1 MEIDRR
7 RSETSYVTFLR
18 LYLFLSLP
26 LLSFTLSVCT
36 SLTLSVYYVSCHTS
50 LFLRVLPYV
59 CRTESNRTHHP
70 HVRSLSLFLCCVFY
84 RHLLLPSL
92 SFPFLSFHTAE
103 TMQFKKSWCN
113 IMQTA
118 REPPPPAGG
127 LSLLHLDAAPKA
139 IWLELLRSGWSAV
152 IFQPVQISFTLMTS
166 ELLPPKIRAGWRLT
180 GATVF
185 HTVRF
190 LYFFFF
196 FFFNSIYIF
205 NSGLC

>member
-118 REPPPPAGG
+118 REPPPPPLEDS
-127 LSLLHLDAAPKA
+127 LSCTWMRHRKQF
-139 IWLELLRSGWSAV
+139 GWSYWGQV
-152 IFQPVQISFTLMTS
+152 GVQS
-166 ELLPPKIRAGWRLT
+166 
-180 GATVF
+180 
-185 HTVRF
+185 
-190 LYFFFF
+190 
-196 FFFNSIYIF
+196 FFNRCKFRSH
-205 NSGLC
+205 

>member
-84 RHLLLPSL
+84 RHLLLLPLPLFSYGWNNAIQEVL
-92 SFPFLSFHTAE
+92 
-103 TMQFKKSWCN
+103 MQHHANC
-113 IMQTA
+113 QGA
-118 REPPPPAGG
+118 PPHPAGG

-152 IFQPVQISFTLMTS
+152 IFQPVQISFTLMAS

-190 LYFFFF
+190 LYFFLIFF
-196 FFFNSIYIF
+196 F
-205 NSGLC
+205 